1 MFISMSRVLYKNA
14 LQNFTSRNEDQDM
27 KELFDKDF
35 SDASITAYAFINC
48 NLHGIQLYSMNSRV
62 RELNLAK
69 NALVSIS
76 FVPFLPYLEF
86 LQLQGNPIVDYLPLK
101 SLGFLHYLYV
111 NEEDVDEVWNIL
123 NGN

>member
-1 MFISMSRVLYKNA
+1 MFIPMSRVLYKNA
-14 LQNFTSRNEDQDM
+14 LQSFTSRIEDQDM

-48 NLHGIQLYSMNSRV
+48 NLHGIQLYRMNSRV

-76 FVPFLPYLEF
+76 FIPFLPYLEF
-86 LQLQGNPIVDYLPLK
+86 LQLQENPIVDYSPLK

-111 NEEDVDEVWNIL
+111 NEEDVDAVWDIL
-123 NGN
+123 DGN